1 MCGLAGFS
9 GPRDQ
14 RVLAAMARRLQHRGP
29 DGAGFHVCPVNP
41 VSLAHQRLA
50 VTDIAGGLQP
60 MWNEDKS
67 ICVIFNGEIYNHP
80 ELRVELAKL
89 GHRFESSHSDTE
101 VLVHG
106 YEAWGDE
113 LPEHLNGM
121 FAFCVYDRPRRR
133 LFWARDRFGK
143 KPLYYT
149 RFGDQLVFASELK
162 ALMEHPGVCLA
173 IDPLALKKYFGYGFI
188 PAPYSLYRGILK
200 LPGGHRMSFDLG
212 THRLEVS
219 RFWEFRVRKDPLLAR
234 QPEDVLAEEL
244 RSRLTAAVR
253 RRLVA
258 DVPVGVFLSGGID
271 SATVLACATAIR
283 GEGQVRSF
291 SIGFS
296 EREFDESVLAS
307 EVAQHFH
314 SIHASEMLGIESA
327 REVAGQVLGMLD
339 EPMGDSSIL
348 PTFLLSRFARKSVTV
363 ALGGDGGDEL
373 LAGYAPFRALA
384 AARAYCKF
392 LPPALR
398 RYIKGQV
405 DRLPVSENYL
415 SPDFKLKRTLQ
426 GLQHSQSIWNPAW
439 LAPLEAAEIAELMNA
454 PADVEEIYGDAIM
467 AWEQSDAEDM
477 VGRSIEF
484 YGRFYL
490 QDSVLAKVDRAS
502 MMVGLEVRTPFLDN
516 AVVDF
521 LSAMPTGYKLRGGMS
536 KVLLKR
542 AMRGILADP
551 VLKRPKKGFGIPL
564 TSWLKSWPQP
574 DTMVPDCAP
583 EFPARMLSEHRA
595 GKRDNRLF
603 LWCWMVLQRH
613 LEACSGIRLLS
624 GHAGGAF
631 ATSSVPDQPIVVG
644 NQARRAAHG
653 PH

>member
-1 MCGLAGFS
+1 MCGIAGFS

-14 RVLAAMARRLQHRGP
+14 RVLMAMARRMQHRGP

-60 MWNEDKS
+60 MWNEDNS
-67 ICVIFNGEIYNHP
+67 VCVIFNGEIYNHA
-80 ELRVELAKL
+80 ELRLELERL
-89 GHRFESSHSDTE
+89 GHQFKSDHSDTE

-143 KPLYYT
+143 KPLYYAC
-149 RFGDQLVFASELK
+149 FGEQLVFGSELK
-162 ALMEHPGVCLA
+162 ALMEHPGVSLA
-173 IDPLALKKYFGYGFI
+173 IDPLSLKKYFGYGFI
-188 PAPYSLYRGILK
+188 PAPYSLYRGIRK
-200 LPGGHRMSFDLG
+200 LPGGHRMSYDLV
-212 THRLEVS
+212 TCRHEVT
-219 RFWEFRVRKDPLLAR
+219 RYWQFRVRKDPLLAR
-234 QPEDVLAEEL
+234 QPEEDLAEEL

-271 SATVLACATAIR
+271 SATVLACATAVR
-283 GEGQVRSF
+283 GEGDVRTF

-296 EREFDESVLAS
+296 EPEFDESGLAREVARHFHSVHAS
-307 EVAQHFH
+307 EV
-314 SIHASEMLGIESA
+314 LDIESA

-384 AARAYCKF
+384 AARAYSKF
-392 LPPALR
+392 LSPALR

-405 DRLPVSENYL
+405 DRLPASENYL
-415 SPDFKLKRTLQ
+415 SLDFKLKRTLQ
-426 GLQHSQSIWNPAW
+426 GLQHPPSAWNPAW

-454 PADVEEIYGDAIM
+454 PADDEEIYGDAIA
-467 AWEQSDAEDM
+467 AWEDSDAEDM

-502 MMVGLEVRTPFLDN
+502 MMVGLEVRAPFLDN
-516 AVVDF
+516 EVVDF
-521 LSAMPTGYKLRGGMS
+521 LSALPTRYKLRGGTS

-542 AMRGILADP
+542 AMQGILPDP

-583 EFPARMLSEHRA
+583 GFPARMLSEHRA
-595 GKRDNRLF
+595 GRRDNRLF
-603 LWCWMVLQRH
+603 LWCWLVLQRH
-613 LEACSGIRLLS
+613 LEASAGTRQLR
-624 GHAGGAF
+624 GHANGAF
-631 ATSSVPDQPIVVG
+631 APGIGPGQPIGVE
-644 NQARRAAHG
+644 NLA
-653 PH
+653 